1 MSRLFF
7 DKTQDMS
14 NFYAQYKSIEPYL
27 KRKDASIK
35 SGEQQFFQSQEDRAK
50 LVNKPTRDPFYL
62 DIVVACGINLFTQT
76 LQLGWFVRM
85 HFVCLLLDV
94 VSVVLVELGQVPRA
108 GCVASSVQVFIFYHD
123 SSISY
128 VNSKFDC
135 TYSIL
140 SETNTKMDRR
150 FTRWV

>member
-150 FTRWV
+150 FTR